1 MPQNLGDFG
10 FAVID
15 IGSNSVR
22 MVIYDT
28 SHSKPVQVFNEK
40 VYCALGRDLST
51 TGKLNPQGVIS
62 ANKAIR
68 GYHLIAEA
76 QSVKHIVAVGT
87 AALRDASDGSDFL
100 QSIQDQAGLSIRI
113 LSGDEEAFYAAAGV
127 MALDPNADGVVADFG
142 GGSLELAR
150 VSGHEVHQKISLPLG
165 AFRVRAMD
173 GDRQAVDNRIREI
186 LAPVQA
192 DFWGLRSLYGIGGSW
207 RALAQAHMIETDNSR
222 EIQGYAI
229 PSSRFIGFCEDIEQ
243 MAIED
248 LRSQYHLEEHKA
260 RLAGVSAQ
268 VLRVVLDV
276 LEPQIFV
283 TSSAGVRDGLVHEFL
298 SSKAKVA

>member
-1 MPQNLGDFG
+1 MPQNLEHSG

-22 MVIYDT
+22 MVIYDI
-28 SHSKPVQVFNEK
+28 SHIKPVQIFNEK

-76 QSVKHIVAVGT
+76 QSVRHVVAVGT
-87 AALRDASDGSDFL
+87 AALRDACDGSEFI
-100 QSIQDQAGLSIRI
+100 QSIQDQAGLSIRV

-150 VSGHEVHQKISLPLG
+150 VSGREIHKKVSLPLG
-165 AFRVRAMD
+165 AFRVRAME
-173 GDRQAVDNRIREI
+173 GDCQAVDERIREI
-186 LAPVQA
+186 LLPYKD
-192 DFWGLRSLYGIGGSW
+192 DFYGLRSLYGIGGSW
-207 RALAQAHMIETDNSR
+207 RSLAQAHMVETGSSR
-222 EIQGYAI
+222 EIQGYGI
-229 PSSRFIGFCEDIEQ
+229 PSSRFIEFCIEIEKMDIPT
-243 MAIED
+243 
-248 LRSQYHLEEHKA
+248 LRAQYDLEEHKA
-260 RLAGVSAQ
+260 HLAGVSAQ
-268 VLRVVLDV
+268 VLRVVLEV
-276 LEPQIFV
+276 FGPQIFV

-298 SSKAKVA
+298 SSKAK